1 MPDDSRQT
9 EEFLRAAQDD
19 RIGLVGEFVSFLK
32 HNKKWW
38 LLPILV
44 IMLLVGALAVL
55 GGTAAAPF
63 IYTLF

>member
-1 MPDDSRQT
+1 MSDDSRQAQ
-9 EEFLRAAQDD
+9 EFQRAAKDG
-19 RIGLVGEFVSFLK
+19 RTGLVAEFVSFVK

-44 IMLLVGALAVL
+44 IMALVGALAVL
-55 GGTAAAPF
+55 GSTAPF